1 MCDTVATRPNC
12 FAGRRAPVRRAVVM
26 CVRRRARMAGLR
38 LMQFPDRF
46 WARRGRALTVTLAP
60 GYAIVLAPDAPGA
73 SVFQAGHRE
82 PCHGSSANNERDRD
96 DRTID
101 CNDRL
106 CPACACPTCLGPNAG
121 AIRRRGVGQR
131 SSETVRT
138 RAARCRPVDTPA
150 APDCTAGARR

>member
-1 MCDTVATRPNC
+1 
-12 FAGRRAPVRRAVVM
+12 M

-82 PCHGSSANNERDRD
+82 PCHGSSANNERTTMTGRSMAM
-96 DRTID
+96 IGFV
-101 CNDRL
+101 L
-106 CPACACPTCLGPNAG
+106 LALGA
-121 AIRRRGVGQR
+121 
-131 SSETVRT
+131 
-138 RAARCRPVDTPA
+138 PVLAQAPTPA
-150 APDCTAGARR
+150 DREAWGNDQAKPSELAPPAAGQSTPLPPRIAPPARADDEFDPPPSPGCQYRENKLDLVV